1 MTTISSATGITS
13 ALNATYKQLNTL
25 KAASGSLANAS
36 SGTAIASAIKSTNAS
51 NRVAALLGA
60 GSTISTGAAS
70 TLLSTGASSEATALA
85 QSMTA
90 LYTVGNKKIASLQEQ
105 FSGVTAANMTDAQ
118 KTALGDLMRKAITS
132 QSQSL
137 IALSA

>member
-25 KAASGSLANAS
+25 KAASGSLANATG
-36 SGTAIASAIKSTNAS
+36 GTAIASAIKSTNAS

-70 TLLSTGASSEATALA
+70 ALLSTGASSEATALA

-90 LYTVGNKKIASLQEQ
+90 LYAAGNKKIASLQEQ

-118 KTALGDLMRKAITS
+118 KSALSDLMRKAINS
-132 QSQSL
+132 RSQSL